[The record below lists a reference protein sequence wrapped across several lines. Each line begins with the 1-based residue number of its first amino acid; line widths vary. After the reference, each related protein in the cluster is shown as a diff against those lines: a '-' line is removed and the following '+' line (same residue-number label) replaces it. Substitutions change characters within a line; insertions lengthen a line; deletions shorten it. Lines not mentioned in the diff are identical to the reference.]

1 MGGETHSWQEEKGFL
16 PFFVKASSVVGVA
29 DKASC
34 VPGDA
39 SMRTAEEEGE
49 PVPLGAPRN
58 RTCVT

>member
-1 MGGETHSWQEEKGFL
+1 MAGREGFAA
-16 PFFVKASSVVGVA
+16 FFVGVA

-49 PVPLGAPRN
+49 PVPLRAGAR
-58 RTCVT
+58 R